1 MVGPLVEE
9 LFFGFLNAPLLFN
22 CSLVI
27 ILCCV
32 VERKKVR
39 NRGKGDK
46 KKKEKCKNSGIVDE
60 R

>member
-1 MVGPLVEE
+1 MEE
-9 LFFGFLNAPLLFN
+9 LFFGFPNALFLFN
-22 CSLVI
+22 CTFVI